1 MEQNREVTEILRKIH
16 KSNSVQ
22 TIVCSILCV
31 FALVA
36 CVCCVILFVK
46 VYEILPQMNVVFGQ
60 METILSNLE
69 QTSEQLA
76 AVDFQSMV
84 QDVDALVITG
94 QQGLEQTMEKLDAI
108 DFNALNKAI
117 GDLADVVEPLA
128 KFFKV
133 FG

>member
-1 MEQNREVTEILRKIH
+1 MEQNREVTEILKKIH

-46 VYEILPQMNVVFGQ
+46 VYEMLPQMNAVFAQ
-60 METILSNLE
+60 LETILSNLE

-84 QDVDALVITG
+84 QDVDALVISG
-94 QQGLEQTMEKLDAI
+94 QQSLEQTMEKLDAI
-108 DFNALNKAI
+108 DFKALNKAI
-117 GDLADVVEPLA
+117 GDLSAVVEPLA